1 MSAWTI
7 NDKMR
12 QSANRICVM
21 ILNGMQRG
29 SDDEYPDD
37 YDCYE
42 AADCN
47 NNYVA
52 KVLKIAEQIYES
64 EVE

>member
-1 MSAWTI
+1 
-7 NDKMR
+7 
-12 QSANRICVM
+12 
-21 ILNGMQRG
+21 MQRG

-47 NNYVA
+47 NYVA
-52 KVLKIAEQIYES
+52 KVLKIAEQIYRS